1 MQLVPRYLVSNRT
14 FLVADET
21 GFIVEYNPVYK
32 RQLQVYK
39 GIENKLE
46 FKVLNADQKP
56 IDLTK
61 YTLSDSQD
69 TPTIVFT
76 AFDEQHRQ
84 IIERQGELILS
95 DDSAVNRGLFSVTIT
110 ENDLLNVKDQY
121 LSYTVYLQ
129 GAQGRQT
136 ITYADAH
143 FGMEGT
149 IYVSSQAFPGPAPTY
164 SVSQFQ
170 AYQNDI
176 NNTEWYSE
184 WISAE
189 PALNGNEALH
199 TAVIYSEGFTGN
211 VTIQGTLEN
220 QIDGNSESVE
230 WADIIT
236 VSLDGSS
243 ETEPVPVNFNGVF
256 SFLRFKTDADP
267 ADKITKI
274 LVRN

>member
-14 FLVADET
+14 FLIADET

-56 IDLTK
+56 IDLTR
-61 YTLSDSQD
+61 YTIGDSTD
-69 TPTIVFT
+69 TPKIVFT
-76 AFDEQHRQ
+76 AFDEQHRR
-84 IIERQGELILS
+84 IVEREGELVQA
-95 DDSAVNRGLFSVTIT
+95 DDSAVNRGLFSVSIT

-129 GAQGRQT
+129 DPNGRQT

-164 SVSQFQ
+164 SVTNFL

-184 WISAE
+184 WISAH

-199 TAVIYSEGFTGN
+199 TAVIYTNHYIGD
-211 VTIQGTLEN
+211 VTVQGTLEN

-230 WADIIT
+230 WADITT
-236 VSLDGSS
+236 VSFDGSS

-256 SFLRFKTDADP
+256 SFLRFKTNSDP

>member
-1 MQLVPRYLVSNRT
+1 MQLMPRYLVSNRT
-14 FLVADET
+14 FIIADET

-32 RQLQVYK
+32 RQLQIYK

-46 FKVLNADQKP
+46 FKVINADQKP
-56 IDLTK
+56 IDLTQ
-61 YTLSDSQD
+61 YTIGDSTD
-69 TPTIVFT
+69 TPTIVFA

-84 IIERQGELILS
+84 IIERQGELIVS
-95 DDSAVNRGLFSVTIT
+95 DDSAVNRGLFTVKIT

-129 GAQGRQT
+129 DPQGGQT
-136 ITYADAH
+136 LTYADSH

-149 IYVSSQAFPGPAPTY
+149 IYVSSQAFPGPLPTY
-164 SVSQFQ
+164 SVTQFL

-176 NNTEWYSE
+176 NNSEWYSE

-189 PALNGNEALH
+189 PGVNGNDALH
-199 TAVIYSEGFTGN
+199 TAVVYSDSFAGD
-211 VTIQGTLEN
+211 VTVQATLEN

-230 WADIIT
+230 WADIVT
-236 VSLDGSS
+236 VSFDGSS
-243 ETEPVPVNFNGVF
+243 ETEPVPINFNGVY
-256 SFLRFKTDADP
+256 SYLRFKTDADP
-267 ADKITKI
+267 ADKISKI